1 MLCLQ
6 EPTLFNRSVRDIWA
20 DFFHMH
26 VTVQSVQMSQDL
38 KSVKIQIL
46 SVHSLEYVQRNISP
60 APFPCI

>member
-38 KSVKIQIL
+38 KSVKIQI
-46 SVHSLEYVQRNISP
+46 
-60 APFPCI
+60 